1 MTELSTAAQD
11 TQPRGPDS
19 PPSSRPPAAARW
31 KWLVALGLVLLLLGA
46 AGVSLALVLDLASLL
61 VFGPL
66 LLASGITQGLV
77 GFIAVKGRESLL
89 HLLAGGIEGIFGLWL
104 MTAPLDTAGS
114 LVALIA
120 IVLIIGGLI
129 RLARWLISRDRGRAW
144 ILLTGLVAL
153 LLAVAVWIGGST
165 LQWWFVGM
173 CLAVDFLCHGASW
186 SLVALAERKPLPEWG
201 P

>member
-1 MTELSTAAQD
+1 L
-11 TQPRGPDS
+11 
-19 PPSSRPPAAARW
+19 
-31 KWLVALGLVLLLLGA
+31 LVLGLILLLLGA

-66 LLASGITQGLV
+66 LLASGIAQGLV

-89 HLLAGGIEGIFGLWL
+89 HLLAGGIEGCLGLWL
-104 MTAPLDTAGS
+104 LSAPPETAGS
-114 LVALIA
+114 VVALIA
-120 IVLIIGGLI
+120 TVLIVGGLI

-144 ILLTGLVAL
+144 ILLTGAVAL
-153 LLAVAVWIGGST
+153 LLALAVWVGGAAV
-165 LQWWFVGM
+165 QWWFIGT

-201 P
+201 S